1 MWAEAP
7 LVQTASR
14 TAEDVAESRK
24 AASAVPTRWGYDVPV
39 GAGASTARLECLLP
53 NEPLVQ
59 TASRTVREVA
69 ETIRTTATK
78 SSISENMIVESPTAA
93 YIFESCRR
101 RFAAYCCRRRLA
113 AYC

>member
-1 MWAEAP
+1 MAGRICYTENEVMWAETP

-14 TAEDVAESRK
+14 IAED
-24 AASAVPTRWGYDVPV
+24 
-39 GAGASTARLECLLP
+39 
-53 NEPLVQ
+53 
-59 TASRTVREVA
+59 VA

-78 SSISENMIVESPTAA
+78 SSISENMIVESPIAT

>member
-1 MWAEAP
+1 MAGRICYTENEVMWAEA
-7 LVQTASR
+7 
-14 TAEDVAESRK
+14 
-24 AASAVPTRWGYDVPV
+24 
-39 GAGASTARLECLLP
+39 
-53 NEPLVQ
+53 PLVQ

-101 RFAAYCCRRRLA
+101 RFAAYCCRRRFA